1 MYSLVINRIEQLSSR
16 GTVPSEMGRGH
27 AQKQEQKAVQWRI
40 SAPRGGRP
48 TTNETIKKVPKTR
61 ALVSAAY
68 LERRSERRS
77 PALSAE
83 LSASSFEIMSA
94 KMSASLF
101 FNDR

>member
-1 MYSLVINRIEQLSSR
+1 MQRRAKYSSQLNSKNLNSSR
-16 GTVPSEMGRGH
+16 KVFLESIIRTLQGN
-27 AQKQEQKAVQWRI
+27 AVDN
-40 SAPRGGRP
+40 S
-48 TTNETIKKVPKTR
+48 R